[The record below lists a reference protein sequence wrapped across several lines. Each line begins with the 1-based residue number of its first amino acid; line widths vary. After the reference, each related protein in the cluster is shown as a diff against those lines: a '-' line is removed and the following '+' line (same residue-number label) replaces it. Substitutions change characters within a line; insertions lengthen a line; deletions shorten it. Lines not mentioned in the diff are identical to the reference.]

1 MRQLLQDDGQT
12 GNIGRL
18 IGRKSEQHL
27 SVAEH
32 LLRSGTQSCQFVSKI
47 WRFGARW
54 TRVSDSLGLA
64 RDKLFDSV
72 AAPTFAKQHSAQGDN
87 R

>member
-18 IGRKSEQHL
+18 IGRSIVRWPNISSDLAHRLASSFQ
-27 SVAEH
+27 
-32 LLRSGTQSCQFVSKI
+32 
-47 WRFGARW
+47 RFGGLARW